1 MKAYSA
7 VGALPVGVAQ
17 GAAALATVPA
27 ASLPDAIPAT
37 EVRDG
42 AVAAVGA
49 AEQTAALL
57 SSPPLPGS
65 PLPVVHT
72 LTAQPGTALVAGMA
86 LHGHAD
92 CEALWRGVTDCIE
105 AAAGGGAEER

>member
-105 AAAGGGAEER
+105 AAAGGAEER